1 MTWLYAIMGVLIISC
16 FSFVGALTLAIKKE
30 TLERILL
37 ILVAFSAGALIGDA
51 FIHLLPE
58 AIEKNG
64 GELNYQIAI
73 SIFIG
78 IIIFYALEKF
88 LRWRHCH
95 DVDCEE
101 HPTHLATINLFSDAL
116 HNFIDG
122 VIIGISFL
130 VSIPLGI
137 VTLIAVAAHEI
148 PQELGDFGVLIH
160 SGFSRKK
167 ALTYNFLFA
176 LTAVLGTVITLIIGP
191 KLQILVDYMIPVTA
205 GGFIYIAL
213 SDLIPELH
221 KEESLK
227 HSITQFA
234 FMILGIGVMFALLL
248 IG

>member
-1 MTWLYAIMGVLIISC
+1 M
-16 FSFVGALTLAIKKE
+16 AIKKE
-30 TLERILL
+30 SLEKILL
-37 ILVAFSAGALIGDA
+37 ILVAFSAGALLGDA

-73 SIFIG
+73 SIFVG
-78 IIIFYALEKF
+78 IVIFYALEKF

-95 DVDCEE
+95 DIECEE
-101 HPTHLATINLFSDAL
+101 HPKHLATINLFSDAL

-122 VIIGISFL
+122 IIIGISFL
-130 VSIPLGI
+130 VSIPLGL

-148 PQELGDFGVLIH
+148 PQELGDFGVLVH

-176 LTAVLGTVITLIIGP
+176 LTAVLGTIITLLIGP
-191 KLQILVDYMIPVTA
+191 RLQILVDYMIPITA

-221 KEESLK
+221 KEENLSY
-227 HSITQFA
+227 STIQFI
-234 FMILGIGVMFALLL
+234 FMIIGIALMFGLLA

>member
-1 MTWLYAIMGVLIISC
+1 MVWLYAIVGVLFISS
-16 FSFVGALTLAIKKE
+16 FSLIGAITLTIKKE
-30 TLERILL
+30 ALERILL

-78 IIIFYALEKF
+78 IILFYVLERF

-95 DVDCEE
+95 DIECEE

-148 PQELGDFGVLIH
+148 PQELGDFAVLIH

-167 ALTYNFLFA
+167 ALTFNFLFA
-176 LTAVLGTVITLIIGP
+176 LTAVFGTIITLIIGP
-191 KLQILVDYMIPVTA
+191 RLQVLVDYMIPVTA

-227 HSITQFA
+227 HSITQFI
-234 FMILGIGVMFALLL
+234 FMLVGIGVMFLLLL
-248 IG
+248 IE